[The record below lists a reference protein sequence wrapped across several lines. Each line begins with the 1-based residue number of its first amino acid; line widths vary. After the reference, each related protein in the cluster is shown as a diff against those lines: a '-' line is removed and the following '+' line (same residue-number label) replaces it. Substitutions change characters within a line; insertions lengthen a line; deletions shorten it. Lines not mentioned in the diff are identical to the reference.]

1 MKACLT
7 AAVILDWFDE
17 YFSDRREACFPA
29 KAGTQ
34 TGLPPSRENKSALPF
49 RILSAQVVFT
59 GGEPEMSLV

>member
-1 MKACLT
+1 MACLT

-17 YFSDRREACFPA
+17 YCSDRREACFPA

-49 RILSAQVVFT
+49 CILSVPVVFT
-59 GGEPEMSLV
+59 GVEAERSLV